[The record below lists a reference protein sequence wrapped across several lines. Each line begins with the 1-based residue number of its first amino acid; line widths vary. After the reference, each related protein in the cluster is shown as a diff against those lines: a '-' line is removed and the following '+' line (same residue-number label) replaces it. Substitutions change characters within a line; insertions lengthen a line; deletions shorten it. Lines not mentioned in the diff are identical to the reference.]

1 MSYQDTVQTMRVLQE
16 RIAELEAE
24 LAEVLEERDELR
36 HKLIELAEQSVYHG
50 NSVAYIYDKMTAYKK
65 NIGDMCDAVGDYRKQ
80 DESVID
86 AAARMKAE
94 RDKLKDKIES
104 AVETLQYSEDT
115 HALVA
120 LKILTKGDN
129 Q

>member
-16 RIAELEAE
+16 RIAELE
-24 LAEVLEERDELR
+24 
-36 HKLIELAEQSVYHG
+36 
-50 NSVAYIYDKMTAYKK
+50 
-65 NIGDMCDAVGDYRKQ
+65 
-80 DESVID
+80 
-86 AAARMKAE
+86 AE